1 MDLQEIRKKVL
12 DLLKAPDSKGTLS
25 FSNQE
30 LCNLIGE
37 TNYVN
42 IYTVLTSLKDEGL
55 ILFYHAPNGTNHI
68 GLID

>member
-1 MDLQEIRKKVL
+1 MDLEEIREKVL
-12 DLLKAPDSKGTLS
+12 DLLKKPDSKGTLS
-25 FSNQE
+25 FSDQE

-42 IYTVLTSLKDEGL
+42 VYTVLMWLKDEDL
-55 ILFYHAPNGTNHI
+55 ILFYHSRNGTNHI